1 MATKQSNYFKGN
13 ARTPQPVSH
22 KAGDSVVVLATHI
35 FTEDVATTDV
45 LELIQYPA
53 GMKLV
58 DFVWNTE
65 NISTTTLNF
74 GIMSGAPGD
83 ATSARTCGTELGATA
98 TAGTQAATTLV
109 NLQAAANAVSAEN
122 RSIGFVPTAASI
134 TAGATKKLHI
144 RATFAG

>member
-74 GIMSGAPGD
+74 GIMSGTPGD
-83 ATSARTCGTELGATA
+83 TATRTCGTEFGATA

-122 RSIGFVPTAASI
+122 RSIGFVPTVASI

>member
-1 MATKQSNYFKGN
+1 MATKQTNYFKGN

-22 KAGDSVVVLATHI
+22 KAGDSVVILATHT
-35 FTEDVATTDV
+35 FAEDVATTDV

-58 DFVWNTE
+58 AFEWNTE

-83 ATSARTCGTELGATA
+83 ATAVRTCDTALGATA
-98 TAGTQAATTLV
+98 AAGTQGATTLV
-109 NLQAAANAVSAEN
+109 ALQAAANAVSQEN

-134 TAGATKKLHI
+134 TAGATKRLHI